1 MDLINQSFQN
11 FKGGLDESSPYE
23 YIKPYI
29 NKSVDLMNQTPTK
42 KEKLA
47 VVGISLNKLLAF
59 LRIFRRQ
66 GRVPE
71 AVVKIGEK
79 EVT

>member
-1 MDLINQSFQN
+1 MDLINQSFQD

-29 NKSVDLMNQTPTK
+29 NKSAGLINQAPTK

-47 VVGISLNKLLAF
+47 VAGVSLSKLLAF
-59 LRIFRRQ
+59 LRIFQRQ
-66 GRVPE
+66 GRIPE
-71 AVVKIGEK
+71 AAVKISEK